1 MITKIESEI
10 ILKKNVDC
18 LFLGDA
24 IFDVTV
30 LLQKTCNPIVL
41 GGTVNSKYMSISP
54 GGIGNVAVL
63 LSKLGG
69 KAAHCGVIGNDLL
82 GNTYLQD
89 LKKNK
94 VIPILFTNNSQP
106 TGILLAFVSRNVQ

>member
-1 MITKIESEI
+1 M
-10 ILKKNVDC
+10 LKKNVDC

-30 LLQKTCNPIVL
+30 LLQKTCNPIVT

-54 GGIGNVAVL
+54 GGVGNVAVL

-69 KAAHCGVIGNDLL
+69 KGAHCGVIGNDFL
-82 GNTYLQD
+82 GNIYSQD

-94 VIPILFTNNSQP
+94 IIPLLFKNLNEP
-106 TGILLAFVSRNVQ
+106 TGILLAFVSSNGQRS